1 MTPDQANQLREVL
14 IAFENLLDSVIHRPD
29 DENRWVIREK
39 LIDEVD
45 EYISALELDHA

>member
-1 MTPDQANQLREVL
+1 MTPDQGKQLREAL
-14 IAFENLLDSVIHRPD
+14 IAFENWLESIIHRPD

-45 EYISALELDHA
+45 ELMSAMELEK